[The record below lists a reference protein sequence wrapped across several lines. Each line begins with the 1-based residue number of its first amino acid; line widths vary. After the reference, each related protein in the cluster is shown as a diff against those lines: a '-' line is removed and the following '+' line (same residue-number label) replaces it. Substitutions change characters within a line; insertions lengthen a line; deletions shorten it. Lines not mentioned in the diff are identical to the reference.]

1 MVVFCN
7 RFLLDFLLAFTRI
20 FFTFRC
26 PKNLNVLNLKV
37 KAEKKVMVFQMTV
50 VLVVIVIKVIGKDE
64 MLIHLGLHLIR

>member
-7 RFLLDFLLAFTRI
+7 RFLLDFLLAFIRI
-20 FFTFRC
+20 FVTFRC